1 MNAKLE
7 QRVKRVMSNVF
18 AVDEKYITEDTSQ
31 DTIQNWNSLVH
42 MNLVIALEEEFS
54 FTLSDEQVIE
64 MLSYPL
70 VLCILKE
77 SLQLNFANIG

>member
-31 DTIQNWNSLVH
+31 DTIQNWNSLGH

-70 VLCILKE
+70 VICILKE
-77 SLQLNFANIG
+77 HDKLGFV